1 MEGLLGEKKRVVVVG
16 GGAAGSLIAKTLQD
30 HADVF
35 LIDFKDDTGKH
46 TLGNID
52 QIMGYTDEIG
62 SKQRN
67 LRGKANLGSTDM
79 NVLAVFSMLNGFKE
93 DYMAFQ
99 RIRVSSRI
107 WKLSD
112 IKICIHVKDD
122 SLLAHP
128 NCFSFIHSYYAIFQ
142 RLLSSNSMD
151 SDWEVYHKFGIRK
164 EFYEI
169 PWTNLRSMVE
179 PSFAERTVINHS
191 DYLPNAHVITSA
203 ATNITQNEVLTAQ
216 GRQIAYDYLVIAT
229 GHVDSGPYTKAE
241 RLSNY
246 EAEHEKIKSAKP
258 ILIVGGGPT
267 GVELAAEIIVDFPD
281 KKVTLVHRG
290 SRLLE
295 FIGEKAGKKAMD
307 WLNSK
312 KVEVILGQS
321 VKLSSVSDGAYETSG
336 GETIIADCHFL
347 CTGNPIGS
355 SWLKDTLLKDN
366 LDMHGRLMVDANLRV
381 RGHNNIF
388 AIGDITDIPEIK
400 QGYLAQ
406 AHALVAAKNLKLLI
420 KGENDSKLSTYKP
433 ASPMALVSL
442 GRREGVAQV
451 MCVTM
456 GGRVPGMIKSG
467 DLFVGKTRKQLGL
480 KSQ

>member
-35 LIDFKDDTGKH
+35 LIDFNFWGNFRGQANFVGKDEVHLPCSTSNGQYELVAIRLLHELLQDM
-46 TLGNID
+46 NF
-52 QIMGYTDEIG
+52 
-62 SKQRN
+62 SKYDHILLDYEFCPRN
-67 LRGKANLGSTDM
+67 LR
-79 NVLAVFSMLNGFKE
+79 
-93 DYMAFQ
+93 
-99 RIRVSSRI
+99 
-107 WKLSD
+107 
-112 IKICIHVKDD
+112 VK
-122 SLLAHP
+122 
-128 NCFSFIHSYYAIFQ
+128 
-142 RLLSSNSMD
+142 
-151 SDWEVYHKFGIRK
+151 RK

-203 ATNITQNEVLTAQ
+203 ATNITQKEVLTAQ

-241 RLSNY
+241 RLSHY
-246 EAEHEKIKSAKP
+246 EAGVKIDRL
-258 ILIVGGGPT
+258 LIAAGLLLASDKLFSGCRARKDKVREINLDRWGGPT

-406 AHALVAAKNLKLLI
+406 AHALVAAKNLRLLI
-420 KGENDSKLSTYKP
+420 KGENDSKMSTYRP

-451 MCVTM
+451 MCLTM

-480 KSQ
+480 KSTLP

>member
-30 HADVF
+30 HSDVF
-35 LIDFKDDTGKH
+35 LID
-46 TLGNID
+46 L
-52 QIMGYTDEIG
+52 
-62 SKQRN
+62 
-67 LRGKANLGSTDM
+67 
-79 NVLAVFSMLNGFKE
+79 
-93 DYMAFQ
+93 
-99 RIRVSSRI
+99 
-107 WKLSD
+107 
-112 IKICIHVKDD
+112 
-122 SLLAHP
+122 
-128 NCFSFIHSYYAIFQ
+128 
-142 RLLSSNSMD
+142 
-151 SDWEVYHKFGIRK
+151 K

-191 DYLPNAHVITSA
+191 DYLLNAHVITSA

-241 RLSNY
+241 RLSHY
-246 EAEHEKIKSAKP
+246 EA
-258 ILIVGGGPT
+258 GYWN
-267 GVELAAEIIVDFPD
+267 
-281 KKVTLVHRG
+281 
-290 SRLLE
+290 LLE
-295 FIGEKAGKKAMD
+295 KRLEKSNG
-307 WLNSK
+307 L
-312 KVEVILGQS
+312 VEFEEGREVILGQS

-336 GETIIADCHFL
+336 GETIVADCHFL

-420 KGENDSKLSTYKP
+420 KGENDCKLSTYRP

-451 MCVTM
+451 MCLTM

-480 KSQ
+480 NSTLP